1 MERVSK
7 NLLYFYLFHYTL
19 IEIGQLSQAQ
29 QCGTGVNG
37 VHAFTIPSN
46 SPNGPITLMHIQYDA
61 SRAVPVTSTTFHDS
75 MNKIQ
80 TVSRKD
86 NFRPWDCSE
95 LPVPSVQP
103 DCSSTF
109 RMTPEQQAL
118 SGHVSFDRGHITPIN
133 PYRFDF
139 TAQDATFY
147 CVNNAPQEPRTN
159 QVTAERS
166 GAFACIYFFEYA
178 IILLNVSNI
187 PER

>member
-1 MERVSK
+1 VSTTHFISFS
-7 NLLYFYLFHYTL
+7 LPQSD
-19 IEIGQLSQAQ
+19 IGHLNQAQ

-46 SPNGPITLMHIQYDA
+46 SPQGPITLIHIQYDA

-80 TVSRKD
+80 TVSRND

-95 LPVPSVQP
+95 LPAPSVQP
-103 DCSSTF
+103 DCTSSF
-109 RMTPEQQAL
+109 RMTSEQQ
-118 SGHVSFDRGHITPIN
+118 SFTGHVSYDRGHMSPVN

-159 QVTAERS
+159 QVT
-166 GAFACIYFFEYA
+166 
-178 IILLNVSNI
+178 V
-187 PER
+187 